1 MLAKLCAP
9 VALMLAATASHGQET
24 IKIGG
29 IFALSGPASF
39 LGVPE
44 ERGFR
49 MKIDEINKAGGL
61 NGRKIE
67 AVVYD
72 TEGNTTKAAQQFRSG
87 RIAMVARIDSMVEV
101 LG

>member
-1 MLAKLCAP
+1 MFHLAVTTRPYRAAAKLAKLCAP
-9 VALMLAATASHGQET
+9 IAMMLAATASHGQET

-61 NGRKIE
+61 NGKRIE
-67 AVVYD
+67 GIVYY
-72 TEGNTTKAAQQFRSG
+72 TEGITT
-87 RIAMVARIDSMVEV
+87 
-101 LG
+101 